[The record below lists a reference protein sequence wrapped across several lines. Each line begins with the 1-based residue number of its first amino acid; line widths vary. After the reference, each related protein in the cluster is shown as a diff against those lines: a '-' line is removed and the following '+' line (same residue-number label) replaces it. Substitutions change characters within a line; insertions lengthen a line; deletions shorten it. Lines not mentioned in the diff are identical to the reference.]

1 MSRNLEDYVQSYKN
15 LGFESIQEQYRFK
28 RVSEVLNKL
37 QSCQSFKNILEI
49 GPGNN
54 SVYKNFSEFENYVIL
69 EPISYFLESNTINN
83 SKVIVKNVSV
93 EEFLKS
99 NSKLKFDLVILSSV
113 LHEIEDPRLFL
124 VNLTEIIL
132 STSKI
137 VVVVPN
143 NISLHRIIGDFEGFQ
158 KAGPFLTE
166 TERRMQQ
173 GVSFSVESLSEFV
186 ITAGLRVVEVFTSF
200 IKPFPHFKMHDLRQ
214 SGVLSD
220 SDLDSL
226 YSLSDILEPYGSEI
240 FAILEQIR
248 D

>member
-1 MSRNLEDYVQSYKN
+1 MSRDLDDYVQSYKN
-15 LGFESIQEQYRFK
+15 LGFEHIQEQYRFR

-37 QSCQSFKNILEI
+37 QLSQRFFNILEI

-54 SVYKNFSEFENYVIL
+54 SVYRNFSEFENYIIL
-69 EPISYFLESNTINN
+69 EPISYFIESNTIDN
-83 SKVIVKNVSV
+83 SKVIVKNISV

-99 NSKLKFDLVILSSV
+99 NSKLEFDLVILSSV
-113 LHEIEDPRLFL
+113 LHEIEDPKSFLF
-124 VNLTEIIL
+124 NITELI
-132 STSKI
+132 SSNSKI

-143 NISLHRIIGDFEGFQ
+143 NTSLHRLIGEFEGFE

-226 YSLSDILEPYGSEI
+226 YSLSNILQPYGSEI
-240 FAILEQIR
+240 FAILEQNH